1 MRLTTLD
8 NGLRVVTETMP
19 RVETASFGVWVDA
32 GARYEAP
39 EVNGVAHML
48 EHMAFKGTA
57 KRTARGIAEAIE
69 DVGGS
74 LNAYTGREHT
84 AYYARVLAEDV
95 PLAADILSDILLQS
109 TFDAEEFEKERH
121 VILQEIGET
130 LDTPSDLVFDQFQEA
145 AFPGQAIGR
154 SILGTE
160 AVIEKL
166 PRESLQAFVDAHYGP
181 EALVIAASGK
191 VEHEAIVAIAEE
203 RFGRL
208 PRRARPVAEPSRY
221 EGGEWLTGRDLEQVH
236 LCLGLEAMAYTDD
249 DFIPLQVFSTAL
261 GGGMSSRL
269 FQEVRENRGLCY
281 SVFSFT
287 GPAQGFRPLRHLC
300 RDRRG
305 RRAGADPGDR
315 GRGAGPGGRHR
326 RGRAGARQGAAQ
338 GGPPD
343 GAGGLLLGLRGPGQ
357 AVALLRRLPDPAGA
371 GGEVR
376 RGDQGRH
383 RPGGGAAAEGPEA
396 LRGGD
401 RPGQGAAGCGGVGAG
416 PRRLM
421 RITAIH
427 ETAAPIK
434 SRSPT
439 PISTSRR

>member
-1 MRLTTLD
+1 MKITTLE
-8 NGLRVVTETMP
+8 NGVRVVTETMP

-32 GARYEAP
+32 GARYEAA

-57 KRTARGIAEAIE
+57 RRTARGIAEEIE

-95 PLAADILSDILLQS
+95 PLAADIISDILLNS
-109 TFDAEEFEKERH
+109 TFDAEEYEKERH

-145 AFPGQAIGR
+145 AYPGQAIGR

-181 EALVIAASGK
+181 EALIVAASGK
-191 VEHEAIVAIAEE
+191 VEHEAMVAIAEE

-208 PRRARPVAEPSRY
+208 RRSGRAVAEASRY

-236 LCLGLEAMAYTDD
+236 VCLGLEAVAYTDE
-249 DFIPLQVFSTAL
+249 DFIPLQIFSTAL

-287 GPAQGFRPLRHLC
+287 GLHKDSGVFGIYAGTGEEDVPELIRVIAGEVTALASGIGEAELARAKAQLKASLLMGQEGCFSVCEDIAKQWLCFGDYLTPAEIAAKYAAVTADDIARVA
-300 RDRRG
+300 G
-305 RRAGADPGDR
+305 RLLNDPKPTVAAIGPAKGLPDAGAW
-315 GRGAGPGGRHR
+315 AQ
-326 RGRAGARQGAAQ
+326 ALAA
-338 GGPPD
+338 
-343 GAGGLLLGLRGPGQ
+343 
-357 AVALLRRLPDPAGA
+357 
-371 GGEVR
+371 
-376 RGDQGRH
+376 
-383 RPGGGAAAEGPEA
+383 
-396 LRGGD
+396 
-401 RPGQGAAGCGGVGAG
+401 
-416 PRRLM
+416 
-421 RITAIH
+421 
-427 ETAAPIK
+427 
-434 SRSPT
+434 
-439 PISTSRR
+439 

>member
-1 MRLTTLD
+1 MRITTLD

-32 GARYEAP
+32 GARHEAA

-48 EHMAFKGTA
+48 EHMAFKGTTS
-57 KRTARGIAEAIE
+57 RTARGIAEEIE

-95 PLAADILSDILLQS
+95 PLAADILADILLNS
-109 TFDAEEFEKERH
+109 TFDPEEYEKERH

-160 AVIEKL
+160 AVIERL
-166 PRESLQAFVDAHYGP
+166 PREALRSFVEAHYGP
-181 EALVIAASGK
+181 EALIVAASGK
-191 VEHEAIVAIAEE
+191 VEHEAIVAIAEA
-203 RFGRL
+203 RFGGL
-208 PRRARPVAEPSRY
+208 KRAARHPAEPSRY

-236 LCLGLEAMAYTDD
+236 VCLGLEAMAYTDD

-287 GPAQGFRPLRHLC
+287 GLHKDSGLFGIYAGTGEADVPELIRVIAGEVKDLAAGIGEAELARAKAQLRASLLMAQEGCFSVCEDLAKQWLCFGDYLTPQEIADKYAAVTPADIARVA
-300 RDRRG
+300 G
-305 RRAGADPGDR
+305 RLLKDPKPTVAAIGPAKGLPDAGAW
-315 GRGAGPGGRHR
+315 AH
-326 RGRAGARQGAAQ
+326 ALAA
-338 GGPPD
+338 
-343 GAGGLLLGLRGPGQ
+343 
-357 AVALLRRLPDPAGA
+357 
-371 GGEVR
+371 
-376 RGDQGRH
+376 
-383 RPGGGAAAEGPEA
+383 
-396 LRGGD
+396 
-401 RPGQGAAGCGGVGAG
+401 
-416 PRRLM
+416 
-421 RITAIH
+421 
-427 ETAAPIK
+427 
-434 SRSPT
+434 
-439 PISTSRR
+439 

>member
-1 MRLTTLD
+1 
-8 NGLRVVTETMP
+8 VVTETMP

-95 PLAADILSDILLQS
+95 PLAADILSDILLHS

-160 AVIEKL
+160 PVIEKL

-181 EALVIAASGK
+181 EALIIAASGK
-191 VEHEAIVAIAEE
+191 VEHEAIVAIAAE

-208 PRRARPVAEPSRY
+208 PRRPRPVAEPSRY

-287 GPAQGFRPLRHLC
+287 GLHKDSGLF
-300 RDRRG
+300 G
-305 RRAGADPGDR
+305 IYAGTGEADVPELIR
-315 GRGAGPGGRHR
+315 VIA
-326 RGRAGARQGAAQ
+326 
-338 GGPPD
+338 
-343 GAGGLLLGLRGPGQ
+343 
-357 AVALLRRLPDPAGA
+357 
-371 GGEVR
+371 GEVR
-376 RGDQGRH
+376 D
-383 RPGGGAAAEGPEA
+383 
-396 LRGGD
+396 L
-401 RPGQGAAGCGGVGAG
+401 AAGIGEAELARAKAQLRAGLLMAQEGCFSVCEDLAKQWLCFGDYLTPQELAAKYAAVTKDDIARVAGRLLRNPKATVAAIGPSGGLPDAG
-416 PRRLM
+416 LWARAL
-421 RITAIH
+421 
-427 ETAAPIK
+427 
-434 SRSPT
+434 SD
-439 PISTSRR
+439 

>member
-287 GPAQGFRPLRHLC
+287 GLHKDSGLFGIYAGTGEDDVPELIRVIAGEVQGLAAGIGEAELARAKAQL
-300 RDRRG
+300 
-305 RRAGADPGDR
+305 RAGLLMAQEGCFSVCEDLAKQWLCFGDYLTPQELAAKYAAVTKDDIARVAGRLLKDPKPCV
-315 GRGAGPGGRHR
+315 AAIGPAKG
-326 RGRAGARQGAAQ
+326 
-338 GGPPD
+338 
-343 GAGGLLLGLRGPGQ
+343 
-357 AVALLRRLPDPAGA
+357 LPDAGVWA
-371 GGEVR
+371 R
-376 RGDQGRH
+376 DL
-383 RPGGGAAAEGPEA
+383 AA
-396 LRGGD
+396 
-401 RPGQGAAGCGGVGAG
+401 
-416 PRRLM
+416 
-421 RITAIH
+421 
-427 ETAAPIK
+427 
-434 SRSPT
+434 
-439 PISTSRR
+439 